1 MNERSDHDA
10 ENRIAV
16 SLRDFGYR
24 YDDQVEPA
32 LHGLTLDIAV
42 GEHIAIVGA
51 SGSGKST
58 LCQLLHGGLSR
69 SGEGERTGEL
79 TVYGMDPATAEL
91 ATVATTVGVVLQDP
105 DAQLV
110 QGIVEDEIAFGP
122 ENLRVPP
129 AEIEQR
135 LAAALEAVGLASERG
150 SSVRRLSGGQ
160 RQRTAIAAV
169 LALEVPLVVFDDAA
183 AQLDPPAVRDFVLLC
198 RRLHAAGRTVITA
211 SGRIDDGARAAQR
224 LIVLKGG
231 TMLLQGPPEK
241 LLREHGAQLAAW
253 GLLPSSAGREDM
265 PREPEGNADSAA
277 YCAGQPLLEVKGL
290 PFTYPGSQ
298 RAALKGVSL
307 ALAPGERAVMLGENG
322 SGKTTLGKLLMGL
335 LPAPKGCMWWEGQ
348 DMSKLPIHRLAAGIG
363 YVFQQPEHQFAA
375 ATVWEECLY
384 SVRVKLGLRIGDPV
398 PAAYEERA
406 HRLLT
411 AARLDH
417 RLEVSPYLLSGGE
430 KRLLSVA
437 AQFILPKKL
446 YILDEPTAGTDYEG
460 ANILLQMCTE
470 QSAEGAAFLII
481 THDLQIAERFAS
493 HVLRMEE
500 GYLYKTEDSWINHT
514 ITVDKN

>member
-1 MNERSDHDA
+1 MNEHSDYGSGCK
-10 ENRIAV
+10 IAI
-16 SLRDFGYR
+16 SMKDFGYR
-24 YDDQVEPA
+24 YDDQEEPA

-42 GEHIAIVGA
+42 GEHVAIVGA

-79 TVYGMDPATAEL
+79 TVYGMDPDTADL
-91 ATVATTVGVVLQDP
+91 AAVASTVGVVLQDP

-129 AEIEQR
+129 AEIAQR
-135 LAAALEAVGLASERG
+135 LTAALEAVGLAPERD
-150 SSVRRLSGGQ
+150 SFVRRLSGGQ

-169 LALEVPLVVFDDAA
+169 LALEAPLVVFDDAA
-183 AQLDPPAVRDFVLLC
+183 AQLDPPAQSDFVGLC
-198 RRLHAAGRTVITA
+198 RRLHAAGRTVVTV
-211 SGRIDDGARAAQR
+211 SGRMDDAARAAQR
-224 LIVLKGG
+224 VIVLEGG
-231 TMLLQGPPEK
+231 AVQLQGPPDK
-241 LLREHGAQLAAW
+241 LLREHGAQLGAL
-253 GLLPSSAGREDM
+253 GLLPSPTGRGGV
-265 PREPEGNADSAA
+265 PQGPGAKP
-277 YCAGQPLLEVKGL
+277 GLPLLEVKGL
-290 PFTYPGSQ
+290 AFTYPGSG
-298 RAALKGVSL
+298 RAALAGVSL
-307 ALAPGERAVMLGENG
+307 ALAPGERAVLLGENG

-348 DMSKLPIHRLAAGIG
+348 DMAKLPIHQLAAGIG

-375 ATVWEECLY
+375 ATVWDECLY
-384 SVRVKLGLRIGDPV
+384 SIRVKLGLRAGEPI

-406 HRLLT
+406 QRLLT

-417 RLEVSPYLLSGGE
+417 RLDSSPYLLSGGE

-460 ANILLQMCTE
+460 ANILLRMCAE
-470 QSAEGAAFLII
+470 QADQGAALLII
-481 THDLQIAERFAS
+481 THDMQFAESFSSHILCMEKGQIKEAES
-493 HVLRMEE
+493 VLI
-500 GYLYKTEDSWINHT
+500 YHT
-514 ITVDKN
+514 ITVDKI